1 MSVERT
7 SMIAHIYTSVF
18 QAVSGR
24 GYAGRLERKQIRQE
38 EQEEREEVRQ
48 EEREDRKRE
57 RQKARGQEESSP

>member
-1 MSVERT
+1 
-7 SMIAHIYTSVF
+7 MIAHIYTSVF

-38 EQEEREEVRQ
+38 EQE
-48 EEREDRKRE
+48 DRKRE